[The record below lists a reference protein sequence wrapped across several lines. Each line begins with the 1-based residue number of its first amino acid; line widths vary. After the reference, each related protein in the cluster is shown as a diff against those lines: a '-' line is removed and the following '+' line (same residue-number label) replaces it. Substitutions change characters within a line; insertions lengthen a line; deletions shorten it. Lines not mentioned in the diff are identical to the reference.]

1 QSRSRLCRPA
11 RESHRGSQRQ
21 SRQVWE
27 AAGLQAEGST
37 RHPPLLLLGAM
48 IIRLR
53 HLTPGYFRLL
63 QMQLAGGLE
72 SEPKDRLVN
81 HLALFLAIM
90 GLSLS
95 YYSVRRMTDPVT
107 TSPEQ

>member
-1 QSRSRLCRPA
+1 
-11 RESHRGSQRQ
+11 
-21 SRQVWE
+21 
-27 AAGLQAEGST
+27 
-37 RHPPLLLLGAM
+37 M

-63 QMQLAGGLE
+63 QMQLARGLE

-95 YYSVRRMTDPVT
+95 YYSVRQMTDPVRT
-107 TSPEQ
+107 PPEP